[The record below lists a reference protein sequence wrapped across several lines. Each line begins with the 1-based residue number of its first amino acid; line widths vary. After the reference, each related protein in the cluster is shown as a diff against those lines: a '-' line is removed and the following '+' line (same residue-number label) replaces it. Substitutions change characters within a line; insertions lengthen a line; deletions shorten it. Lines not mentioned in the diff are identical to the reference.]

1 MQYLIAGGVLMSW
14 KVGENPLRVQRS
26 TLSST
31 LSLSSTGAVN
41 ISMSLSSFWNEDRL
55 RINADLSFK
64 DMPDNYWGVG
74 YQAGLSPTKGD
85 STTAYHR
92 EWFKFSPRIVFGIA
106 PHLLVGGVLEPNHTP
121 GAQVNPGMNADPA
134 YQQDGNENADAGLG
148 PVLQSDSRDVA
159 ANAWHGTYAA
169 ITATRYGGVLGG
181 DNAYSTILLD
191 YRQYEPLG
199 REGRTL

>member
-1 MQYLIAGGVLMSW
+1 RVRRTTTALPWMLLALLSGPAAAQRSAPDSGNFRITPLLAPAYNPEMQYLIAGGVLLSW

-26 TLSST
+26 TLPCT
-31 LSLSSTGAVN
+31 VSLSSTGAVN

-106 PHLLVGGVLEPNHTP
+106 PHLLVGGVLELNHTL
-121 GAQVNPGMNADPA
+121 ATQVNPVMNADP
-134 YQQDGNENADAGLG
+134 
-148 PVLQSDSRDVA
+148 
-159 ANAWHGTYAA
+159 
-169 ITATRYGGVLGG
+169 
-181 DNAYSTILLD
+181 
-191 YRQYEPLG
+191 
-199 REGRTL
+199 